1 MARLKVDGYENL
13 VRDTS
18 SNAVIN
24 SSTSEY
30 RIYMARHRA
39 REQQSDECSS
49 ATKSTTQG
57 FYDKSGMWYPAGIMR
72 MHTVPTSN
80 CNE

>member
-30 RIYMARHRA
+30 RIYMSKYRA
-39 REQQSDECSS
+39 REQQSDELRS
-49 ATKSTTQG
+49 ACKEINTLKAELREDRKS
-57 FYDKSGMWYPAGIMR
+57 
-72 MHTVPTSN
+72 VV
-80 CNE
+80 

>member
-1 MARLKVDGYENL
+1 MAKLRVEGHESL
-13 VRDTS
+13 VRDTR

-39 REQQSDECSS
+39 RNKQSDEFRTACKEINSLK
-49 ATKSTTQG
+49 AELREIKELL
-57 FYDKSGMWYPAGIMR
+57 KGI
-72 MHTVPTSN
+72 VK
-80 CNE
+80 

>member
-1 MARLKVDGYENL
+1 MARLKVEGFENL

-30 RIYMARHRA
+30 KIYMARHRA
-39 REQQSDECSS
+39 REQESDKLRNACKEINSLK
-49 ATKSTTQG
+49 AELREIK
-57 FYDKSGMWYPAGIMR
+57 DLVLK
-72 MHTVPTSN
+72 VL
-80 CNE
+80 EK

>member
-1 MARLKVDGYENL
+1 MVKLRVEGHQNL

-30 RIYMARHRA
+30 RIYMSRYKL
-39 REQQSDECSS
+39 REKQSDELRNACKEINSL
-49 ATKSTTQG
+49 KSE
-57 FYDKSGMWYPAGIMR
+57 FREIKDLLKK
-72 MHTVPTSN
+72 VL
-80 CNE
+80 EK

>member
-1 MARLKVDGYENL
+1 MSKLRVEGFENL

-30 RIYMARHRA
+30 KIYMARYRA
-39 REQQSDECSS
+39 REQESDKLRNACKEINSLK
-49 ATKSTTQG
+49 AELREIK
-57 FYDKSGMWYPAGIMR
+57 DLVLK
-72 MHTVPTSN
+72 VL
-80 CNE
+80 EK